1 MKLRAKLLSAFAG
14 VACMSLVVGGFADE
28 VNKVLSIEAESIE
41 PPPKIGMSIQTDF
54 IQGMG
59 HVEEGFVVILNV
71 RELLTAEDLGC
82 LESAV
87 EAETEA

>member
-1 MKLRAKLLSAFAG
+1 MEITDQYLTFVMNAEKYAIP
-14 VACMSLVVGGFADE
+14 VV
-28 VNKVLSIEAESIE
+28 
-41 PPPKIGMSIQTDF
+41 
-54 IQGMG
+54 
-59 HVEEGFVVILNV
+59 NV